1 MWKVIAD
8 VWEDINKSKKSKIKN
23 SWRIILSL
31 MQVFFVFADITDILS
46 TFAKTD
52 FDKTGK

>member
-8 VWEDINKSKKSKIKN
+8 VWEYINKSKKSKIKKQLEN
-23 SWRIILSL
+23 HCEFNAG
-31 MQVFFVFADITDILS
+31 FFVFADITDILS

>member
-1 MWKVIAD
+1 MW
-8 VWEDINKSKKSKIKN
+8 EYINKSKKSKIKKQLEN
-23 SWRIILSL
+23 HCEFNAG
-31 MQVFFVFADITDILS
+31 FFVFADITDILS